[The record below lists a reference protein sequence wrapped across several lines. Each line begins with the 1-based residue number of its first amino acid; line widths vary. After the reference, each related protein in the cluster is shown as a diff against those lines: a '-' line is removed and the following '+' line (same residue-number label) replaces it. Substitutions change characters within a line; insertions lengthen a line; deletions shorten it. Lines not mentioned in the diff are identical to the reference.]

1 MNQAVLVARA
11 ALGRPP
17 LRRALLAFA
26 VFSVAE
32 WATWVAVLVWGYQ
45 RAGVDAAAVLSV
57 VQLVPATLVA
67 PFSSTLGDRLRRGQA
82 LALGYAAQGAA
93 MLATAAA
100 IRADLPFAAVAAC
113 AAITTCAI
121 TITRPVH
128 NAALPALSGTPEQL
142 LAGNAAS
149 TTAEGLGSFLGPLV
163 CGLLIVSGGAE
174 SVLTLFGVLMLLVA
188 GSVAGLNAGRGEPAT
203 NDAADRLVSAA
214 LEGLRE
220 LRHDP
225 PAAVLVGMVASQYV
239 VVGALDIL
247 LIVFALEELGTNS
260 SGPGLLGSALGI
272 GSVLGGIITVA
283 LVGRRRLSPA
293 LAGGILATGV
303 PLALVPLGA
312 TTLGVAVLLA
322 VCGAGKSFFDVAA
335 RTLMQRTVPDRVLA
349 RVFGVQESLMSAA
362 IALGSALAPA
372 AVALWGVAGAVAA
385 TGALLP
391 VTGALSWR
399 WLRRLDAMSDPP
411 GPHLAQLRGTPTL
424 RLAAVPQLE
433 RLSRDATEL
442 ALPAGAAVVTEGE
455 PGDLFYVVLDG
466 EVVVTRHGEEVRRL
480 GPGSS
485 FGEIALLNHSPRT
498 ATVRAVTDTR
508 LVTVRRIDFL
518 RTVRSGLGSFGAA
531 EDVARTY
538 LEADERG
545 SGTADT

>member
-1 MNQAVLVARA
+1 MTQAVRVVRA
-11 ALGRPP
+11 AFGRPP
-17 LRRALLAFA
+17 LRRAILAFA

-45 RAGVDAAAVLSV
+45 RAGVEAAAVLSV

-67 PFSSTLGDRLRRGQA
+67 PVSSTLGDRLRRGHA
-82 LALGYAAQGAA
+82 LALGYAAQGVA

-100 IRADLPFAAVAAC
+100 IRADLPFAAVAAF
-113 AAITTCAI
+113 AALTTCAV
-121 TITRPVH
+121 TLTRPVH

-149 TTAEGLGSFLGPLV
+149 TTAEGLGSFLGPLI

-174 SVLTLFGVLMLLVA
+174 SVLTLFGVLMLLAA
-188 GSVAGLNAGRGEPAT
+188 GSVAGLPTGRGEPGQG
-203 NDAADRLVSAA
+203 DRLVSAA

-225 PAAVLVGMVASQYV
+225 PASVLVGMVASQYV

-247 LIVFALEELGTNS
+247 LIVFALEELGTDS
-260 SGPGLLGSALGI
+260 SGPGLLGSALGL
-272 GSVLGGIITVA
+272 GSVLGGILTVA

-293 LAGGILATGV
+293 LAAGIVATGV

-362 IALGSALAPA
+362 IALGSALAPG
-372 AVALWGVAGAVAA
+372 AVALWGAAGAVAA

-411 GPHLAQLRGTPTL
+411 GPYLAQLRATPTL
-424 RLAAVPQLE
+424 RLAALPQLE

-442 ALPAGAAVVTEGE
+442 DVPAGAPLVTEG
-455 PGDLFYVVLDG
+455 
-466 EVVVTRHGEEVRRL
+466 
-480 GPGSS
+480 
-485 FGEIALLNHSPRT
+485 
-498 ATVRAVTDTR
+498 
-508 LVTVRRIDFL
+508 
-518 RTVRSGLGSFGAA
+518 
-531 EDVARTY
+531 
-538 LEADERG
+538 
-545 SGTADT
+545 

>member
-67 PFSSTLGDRLRRGQA
+67 PVSSTLGDRLRRGQA

-100 IRADLPFAAVAAC
+100 IRADLPFAAVAAF
-113 AAITTCAI
+113 AALATCAI
-121 TITRPVH
+121 TLTRPVH

-149 TTAEGLGSFLGPLV
+149 TTAEGLGSFLGPLI

-174 SVLTLFGVLMLLVA
+174 SVLTLFGLLMLVA
-188 GSVAGLNAGRGEPAT
+188 AVSVAGLPAGRGEPAQG
-203 NDAADRLVSAA
+203 DRLVSAA
-214 LEGLRE
+214 LEGVRE

-247 LIVFALEELGTNS
+247 LIVFALEELGTDAA
-260 SGPGLLGSALGI
+260 GPGLLGSALGI
-272 GSVLGGIITVA
+272 GSVLGGIVTVA

-293 LAGGILATGV
+293 LAGGIMATGV

-372 AVALWGVAGAVAA
+372 AVALWGAAGAVAA

-391 VTGALSWR
+391 VTGAISWR

-411 GPHLAQLRGTPTL
+411 GPYLAQLRATPTL

-442 ALPAGAAVVTEGE
+442 DVPAGARLVTEGE
-455 PGDLFYVVLDG
+455 PGDLFYVLLDG
-466 EVVVTRHGEEVRRL
+466 EVVVTRHGEKVRRL
-480 GPGSS
+480 GAGAS
-485 FGEIALLNHSPRT
+485 FGEIALLHHSPRT
-498 ATVRAVTDTR
+498 ATVQAVTDIR

>member
-1 MNQAVLVARA
+1 MNEAVLVARA

-67 PFSSTLGDRLRRGQA
+67 PFSSTLGDRLLRGQA
-82 LALGYAAQGAA
+82 LAVGYAAQGAA

-100 IRADLPFAAVAAC
+100 IRADLPLPAVAAC
-113 AAITTCAI
+113 ATVTTCAI

-188 GSVAGLNAGRGEPAT
+188 GSVAGLNAGRGEPAQG
-203 NDAADRLVSAA
+203 DRLVSAA

-272 GSVLGGIITVA
+272 GSMLGGISTVA

-362 IALGSALAPA
+362 TALGSALAPA
-372 AVALWGVAGAVAA
+372 AVALWGVDGAVAA

-442 ALPAGAAVVTEGE
+442 ALPAGAPVVTEGE

-538 LEADERG
+538 LEADERD